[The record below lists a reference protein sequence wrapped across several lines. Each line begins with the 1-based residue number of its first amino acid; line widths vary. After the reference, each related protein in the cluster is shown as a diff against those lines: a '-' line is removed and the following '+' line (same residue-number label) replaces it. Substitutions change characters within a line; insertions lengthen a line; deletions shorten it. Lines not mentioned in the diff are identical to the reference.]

1 MRRIIHRSA
10 KAVAFSSSD
19 EDNEDD
25 AFTALSKKQKKVPG
39 KSSTNDDSNGITNK
53 NGDTTATGVAT
64 AAGHFHLSSE
74 RAAKMDAL
82 LKEME
87 YDASLE
93 TTFTMKHKKHYIMIV
108 IWMGKR

>member
-1 MRRIIHRSA
+1 MMP
-10 KAVAFSSSD
+10 
-19 EDNEDD
+19 
-25 AFTALSKKQKKVPG
+25 LQL
-39 KSSTNDDSNGITNK
+39 
-53 NGDTTATGVAT
+53 
-64 AAGHFHLSSE
+64 HFHLSSE
-74 RAAKMDAL
+74 RAAKLDAL

>member
-39 KSSTNDDSNGITNK
+39 KSSTNDDSSGITNK

-64 AAGHFHLSSE
+64 AE
-74 RAAKMDAL
+74 
-82 LKEME
+82 
-87 YDASLE
+87 
-93 TTFTMKHKKHYIMIV
+93 V
-108 IWMGKR
+108 IFICLQSVLPKWMHC